1 MNNKKNKSVLKELI
15 MSAKERL
22 KNHDYGTIDYN
33 RESKMQDKIKTNH
46 VLRLLASS
54 EFKRAD
60 IVVKPIS
67 TKEDEIFNEKVIN
80 LLLTNPNT
88 TSPLADLIDIE
99 KYKNLNDIEKQD
111 YILSLSEKYVK
122 IRQDF
127 EQKQASKYSGY

>member
-1 MNNKKNKSVLKELI
+1 MKNKKNKSVLKELI

-127 EQKQASKYSGY
+127 EQKQTSKYSGY

>member
-1 MNNKKNKSVLKELI
+1 MKNKKNKSVLKELI

-33 RESKMQDKIKTNH
+33 RESKKQDKIKTNH
-46 VLRLLASS
+46 VLRLLASN

-99 KYKNLNDIEKQD
+99 KYKNLNDVEKQD

-122 IRQDF
+122 IKQDF
-127 EQKQASKYSGY
+127 EQKQASNYRVY